1 MSKAKILSL
10 LNEQA
15 DTIFTTMAVT
25 GVVTTSVLTAQ
36 ASFKAADILAR
47 EEAERRREDEDEMEI
62 KDKVLLVWPQ
72 FIPAA
77 TTMAVTITS
86 IFMRNKVGNERLAAM
101 AAMYSV
107 SEKTLTDYQ
116 AKVAEKLGDKAAQE
130 VKDDIAQDRVRE
142 NPPTKSSIIYT
153 NHGNVLFMDSISGRY
168 FESTIEDVRKCV
180 NDVNEQVLNQYYASL
195 SDFYD
200 ELGLA
205 PTAMSDDWGWNT
217 DALLE
222 VTFSTVLTD
231 DSRPCIYLEY
241 RSAPIRGYNRLV

>member
-1 MSKAKILSL
+1 MSKAKILSI
-10 LNEQA
+10 LNENA
-15 DTIFTTMAVT
+15 DIIFTTMAVS

-47 EEAERRREDEDEMEI
+47 EEAERRREDEDEMEM

-116 AKVAEKLGDKAAQE
+116 AKVAEKLGDKTAQE

-142 NPPTKSSIIYT
+142 NPPAKSSIIYT
-153 NHGNVLFMDSISGRY
+153 NNGNVLFMDSISGRY

-180 NDVNEQVLNQYYASL
+180 NDINEQVLNQYYASL